1 MLAYQFLFAMEKF
14 EISVLVNSKN
24 QHFEI
29 RDYMHHD
36 GEQCKYE
43 IFMEGQFIGGLEPR
57 EHKILHIC
65 KDPGVVPE
73 STLHLIADE
82 LEKYNI

>member
-1 MLAYQFLFAMEKF
+1 MEKF
-14 EISVLVNSKN
+14 EISVLIDHTN

-29 RDYMHHD
+29 RDYMHHE

-43 IFMEGQFIGGLEPR
+43 IYKDGQFIGGLEPR

-65 KDPGVVPE
+65 KDPGIVPE
-73 STLHLIADE
+73 SVLHLIADE
-82 LEKYNI
+82 LENYNI